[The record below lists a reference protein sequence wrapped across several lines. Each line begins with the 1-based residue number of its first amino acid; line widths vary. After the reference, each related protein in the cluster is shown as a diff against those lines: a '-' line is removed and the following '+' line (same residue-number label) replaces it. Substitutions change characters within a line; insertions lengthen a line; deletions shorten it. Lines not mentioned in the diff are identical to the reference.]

1 VSATSQSLESVIF
14 TGELGHRSP
23 RAPNYQAE
31 NRALTMLARELTR
44 SPDSVLQRLVESAA
58 ELCRAGSAGISLIEE
73 EKGRKI
79 FRWRAIAGQFAKN
92 LLGTTPRDFNP
103 CGVVVDRNAVEL
115 FSRPGLHY
123 SYLDEVNPRIS
134 EALLA
139 PFALGG
145 ERIGVRTG
153 RIGNR
158 IDRQD
163 G

>member
-1 VSATSQSLESVIF
+1 
-14 TGELGHRSP
+14 
-23 RAPNYQAE
+23 
-31 NRALTMLARELTR
+31 MLARELTH

-92 LLGTTPRDFNP
+92 LLGTTPRDFSP

-123 SYLDEVNPRIS
+123 PYLDEVNPRIS

-145 ERIGVRTG
+145 ERIGTVWVITHDDNRNSIPRTHACWKSSW
-153 RIGNR
+153 RSSPTSYVHR
-158 IDRQD
+158 
-163 G
+163 